1 MRLRKKLAVRL
12 LYFFQGSPFRLFLFL
27 QVFLFLNLHLQP
39 LVLVNQLFGQTADFL
54 ENSIDLIG
62 IVVFSFHYIDLD
74 GVQIRQYIVHD
85 NARLNHIL
93 VFISSIIAQRCRS
106 LKRKAVPNSLRIIF
120 SVEKSYGTW

>member
-1 MRLRKKLAVRL
+1 MCLRKKLAVCL
-12 LYFFQGSPFRLFLFL
+12 LYLFQGSPLSLFLFL

-39 LVLVNQLFGQTADFL
+39 LFLVNQLFGQTADFL

-93 VFISSIIAQRCRS
+93 VLSAA
-106 LKRKAVPNSLRIIF
+106 L
-120 SVEKSYGTW
+120 

>member
-1 MRLRKKLAVRL
+1 MRFRKKLAVCL
-12 LYFFQGSPFRLFLFL
+12 LYLFQGSPFRLFLFL

-39 LVLVNQLFGQTADFL
+39 LFLVNQLFGQTADFL

-93 VFISSIIAQRCRS
+93 VLSAA
-106 LKRKAVPNSLRIIF
+106 L
-120 SVEKSYGTW
+120 